1 MRFSTYVSKN
11 EQDVKKIVDL
21 KMFLVDKMN
30 DWVNG
35 PKGLRKKVSDEVKVD
50 VVNKE
55 KPYRQT
61 VSVAYL
67 DGNPTNLEIAY
78 GQVTIINMLRLHYP
92 DYVFD
97 CGERKVADGYELWF
111 SGEKREYT
119 GYKGMPV
126 LERMALEELA
136 LHEFRKLIACTPL
149 ANIEFSMMPRRL
161 VDEMSLIDEVV
172 FEIEA
177 TKEETKGLFDW
188 TPVKSIDELMRNNG
202 FFLFNPFWDIDLASH
217 GDSDRLDFD
226 KITEQ
231 VDFRCPPVREI
242 LRYAEL
248 ASRNFFA
255 VYHKHLHIQIGG
267 FDGVFKVHVSVE
279 NVNEDNTHFP
289 K

>member
-21 KMFLVDKMN
+21 TSFLIDKMN
-30 DWVNG
+30 NWIDG
-35 PKGLRKKVSDEVKVD
+35 RKGLRKRVDDEVRVD
-50 VVNKE
+50 AFDKENPNK
-55 KPYRQT
+55 QT
-61 VSVAYL
+61 VSVSYL
-67 DGNPTNLEIAY
+67 DGNPTNLELAY
-78 GQVTIINMLRLHYP
+78 GQLTIINMVRLHYP

-97 CGERKVADGYELWF
+97 CGARKGVDGCELWF

-188 TPVKSIDELMRNNG
+188 TPVKSTDELMRNNG
-202 FFLFNPFWDIDLASH
+202 FLLFNPFGDIDLGSH

-231 VDFRCPPVREI
+231 VDFRCPPTREI
-242 LRYAEL
+242 FRYAEM

-255 VYHKHLHIQIGG
+255 VHQKHLWVQFGG
-267 FDGVFKVHVSVE
+267 YDGVIKVRVTVK
-279 NVNEDNTHFP
+279 DTDR
-289 K
+289 

>member
-21 KMFLVDKMN
+21 KAFLTDKLN
-30 DWVNG
+30 DWVDG
-35 PKGLRKKVSDEVKVD
+35 RKGLRKKVSDEVKVD
-50 VVNKE
+50 AFDKE
-55 KPYRQT
+55 NPYKQT

-67 DGNPTNLEIAY
+67 DGNPTNLELAY
-78 GQVTIINMLRLHYP
+78 GQLTIINMMRLHYP

-97 CGERKVADGYELWF
+97 CGVRTGADGYELWF

-136 LHEFRKLIACTPL
+136 LQEFRKLIACTPL

-161 VDEMSLIDEVV
+161 VDEMSLTDEVV

-188 TPVKSIDELMRNNG
+188 TPVKSTDELMRDNG

-231 VDFRCPPVREI
+231 VDFRCPPTREI
-242 LRYAEL
+242 LRYTEL

-255 VYHKHLHIQIGG
+255 VHQKHLWIQFGG
-267 FDGVFKVHVSVE
+267 YDGVIKVRVTVK
-279 NVNEDNTHFP
+279 DTDR
-289 K
+289 

>member
-21 KMFLVDKMN
+21 TSFLTDKLN
-30 DWVNG
+30 EWINCR
-35 PKGLRKKVSDEVKVD
+35 KGLRSKVND
-50 VVNKE
+50 VVEVDEIDVENPGK
-55 KPYRQT
+55 RT
-61 VSVAYL
+61 VSVTIVRA
-67 DGNPTNLEIAY
+67 GITNLDIAH
-78 GQVTIINMLRLHYP
+78 GQLKMLEDLKMQHP

-97 CGERKVADGYELWF
+97 CGMRRLFHGAGREDSMELWF

-188 TPVKSIDELMRNNG
+188 TPVKSTDELMRNNG
-202 FFLFNPFWDIDLASH
+202 FLLFNPFGDIDLGSH

-231 VDFRCPPVREI
+231 VDFRCLPTREI
-242 LRYAEL
+242 FRYAEM

-255 VYHKHLHIQIGG
+255 VHQKHLWVQFGG
-267 FDGVFKVHVSVE
+267 YDGVIKVRVTVK
-279 NVNEDNTHFP
+279 DTDR
-289 K
+289 

>member
-21 KMFLVDKMN
+21 TQFLIDKMN
-30 DWVNG
+30 DWIDG
-35 PKGLRKKVSDEVKVD
+35 RKGLRKRVDDEVKVD
-50 VVNKE
+50 AFDKE
-55 KPYRQT
+55 NPHKQT
-61 VSVAYL
+61 VSVSYL
-67 DGNPTNLEIAY
+67 DGNPTNLELAY
-78 GQVTIINMLRLHYP
+78 GQLTIINMVRLHYP

-97 CGERKVADGYELWF
+97 CGARKWVEGCELWF

-126 LERMALEELA
+126 VERMALEELA

-149 ANIEFSMMPRRL
+149 AGIEFSMMPRRL

-188 TPVKSIDELMRNNG
+188 TPVKSTDELMRNNG
-202 FFLFNPFWDIDLASH
+202 FLLFNPFGDIDLDSH

-231 VDFRCPPVREI
+231 VDFRCPPTREI
-242 LRYAEL
+242 LRYAEM

-255 VYHKHLHIQIGG
+255 VHQKHLWVQFGG
-267 FDGVFKVHVSVE
+267 YDGVIKVRVTVK
-279 NVNEDNTHFP
+279 DTDR
-289 K
+289 